1 MAVKYLAGERIVGT
15 AAERAALTTESYG
28 NTTFKVLAKDTV
40 TGSARP
46 FDTGTSGAFYTNTRD
61 NLLILVHYVPTG
73 GNASDIHFRFNNDG
87 ASNRYA
93 GTTMINDDTGSSL
106 SNTAW
111 HDINKD
117 KMTWIKSVGSTA
129 DQIFLVGEMRNK
141 NTLVAGSE
149 AAHRP
154 ERNSE
159 KMIYLQSG
167 QDDQD
172 GANGTYL
179 HRVEGGWKW
188 VSNALVNRIE
198 STGNV
203 GVGSELIVLGHDDD
217 EADNTTPTA
226 SAWEY
231 LGGVAI
237 TSGTETSIT
246 TPTFT
251 AKKYMWVRAFIK
263 PSTTND
269 MQFRPNGATSNLAF
283 AYQGNMNYGGN
294 SGTTTPTK
302 FWSNY
307 DAFQGGASLNGWIVN
322 SDSQSK
328 LGIADV
334 VEEYGG
340 SGTASNQVGS
350 SEWVSKWNTDDQMT
364 SLTLA
369 TSSGTLNQY
378 TIVQVWG
385 FNP

>member
-1 MAVKYLAGERIVGT
+1 MAVKYLAGERIIGT

-61 NLLILVHYVPTG
+61 NLLILVHYIPTG
-73 GNASDIHFRFNNDG
+73 GSASDIHFRFNNDG

-93 GTTMINDDTGSSL
+93 GTTMINDDTGNVT
-106 SNTAW
+106 NTAW
-111 HDINKD
+111 HSTNQD
-117 KMTWIKSVGSTA
+117 KMTWIKSVGSNA
-129 DQIFLVGEMRNK
+129 DQIFLVGQMRNK
-141 NTLVAGSE
+141 FTNTASGNQ
-149 AAHRP
+149 P

-198 STGNV
+198 STVNV

-246 TPTFT
+246 TPTFA
-251 AKKYMWVRAFIK
+251 AKKYLWVRAFVI

-269 MQFRPNGATSNLAF
+269 MQFRPNGSTSNLAY

-294 SGTTTPTK
+294 SGTSTPTK

-307 DAFQGGASLNGWIVN
+307 DAFQGGASVNGWIVN

-328 LGIADV
+328 LGLADIA
-334 VEEYGG
+334 EEYGG
-340 SGTASNQVGS
+340 QQSASNQMGCNEIVA
-350 SEWVSKWNTDDQMT
+350 KWNTDDQMT

-369 TSSGTLNQY
+369 TGSGTLQPY

>member
-1 MAVKYLAGERIVGT
+1 MAVKYLAGDRLIGT
-15 AAERAALTTESYG
+15 AAEREALTTSTFP

-46 FDTGTSGAFYTNTRD
+46 FDTGTSGEFYTNTRD
-61 NLLILVHYVPTG
+61 NLMVLIHYVPTG
-73 GNASDIHFRFNNDG
+73 GSASDIHFRFNNDG

-93 GTTMINDDTGSSL
+93 GTTMINDDTGSVT
-106 SNTAW
+106 NTAW

-129 DQIFLVGEMRNK
+129 DQIFVVGQMRNK
-141 NTLVAGSE
+141 LTNTASG
-149 AAHRP
+149 HNP

-159 KMIYLQSG
+159 KMIYLQCG

-198 STGNV
+198 STANV

-246 TPTFT
+246 TPTFA
-251 AKKYMWVRAFIK
+251 AKKYLWVRSYVK
-263 PSTTND
+263 PSGSND
-269 MQFRPNGATSNLAF
+269 MEFRPNGATTDMAWT
-283 AYQGNMNYGGN
+283 YQGNFTNGGN
-294 SGTTTPTK
+294 SGSTARSK
-302 FWSNY
+302 LWSNY
-307 DAFQGGASLNGWIVN
+307 GGFEGGASVNGWIVN

-328 LGIADV
+328 LGIADIA
-334 VEEYGG
+334 EQYGG
-340 SGTASNQVGS
+340 SGNAGNQMGC
-350 SEWVSKWNTDDQMT
+350 SEWVGKWNTDDQMT
-364 SLTLA
+364 SLALA
-369 TSSGTLNQY
+369 TNSGTLNQY

>member
-1 MAVKYLAGERIVGT
+1 MAVKYLAGDRLIGT
-15 AAERAALTTESYG
+15 AAEREALTTSTFP

-61 NLLILVHYVPTG
+61 NLTILIHYVPTG

-93 GTTMINDDTGSSL
+93 GTTMINDDTGSVT
-106 SNTAW
+106 NTAW
-111 HDINKD
+111 HSTNQD

-129 DQIFLVGEMRNK
+129 DQIFLVGQMRNK
-141 NTLVAGSE
+141 FTNTASG
-149 AAHRP
+149 HQP

-159 KMIYLQSG
+159 KMIYLQSA

-198 STGNV
+198 STANV

-217 EADNTTPTA
+217 ESDNTTPTA

-246 TPTFT
+246 TPTFA
-251 AKKYMWVRAFIK
+251 AKKYLWVRAFVI
-263 PSTTND
+263 PSSTNE
-269 MQFRPNGATSNLAF
+269 MHWRPNSSTSDLAF
-283 AYQGNMNYGGN
+283 AYQGNMTTGGN
-294 SGTTTPTK
+294 SGTSTPTK

-307 DAFQGGASLNGWIVN
+307 GSFAGGASVNGWIVN
-322 SDSQSK
+322 SDSQAK
-328 LGIADV
+328 LGIADI

-340 SGTASNQVGS
+340 QQNSSNQVGC
-350 SEWVSKWNTDDQMT
+350 SEWVGKWNTDDQMT
-364 SLTLA
+364 SLNLT
-369 TSSGTLNQY
+369 TPSGTLNQY

>member
-1 MAVKYLAGERIVGT
+1 MAVKYLAGDRLIGT
-15 AAERAALTTESYG
+15 AAEREALTTSTFP

-61 NLLILVHYVPTG
+61 NLLILIRYVPTG
-73 GNASDIHFRFNNDG
+73 GSASDIHFRFNNDG

-93 GTTMINDDTGSSL
+93 GTTMINDDTGTV

-117 KMTWIKSVGSTA
+117 KMTWLKSVGSTA
-129 DQIFLVGEMRNK
+129 DQIFVVGQMRNK
-141 NTLVAGSE
+141 FTNTASGNQ
-149 AAHRP
+149 P

-198 STGNV
+198 STANV

-217 EADNTTPTA
+217 EANNTTPTA

-263 PSTTND
+263 PSTTNELH
-269 MQFRPNGATSNLAF
+269 FRPNSSTSDLAF
-283 AYQGNMNYGGN
+283 AYQANFTTGGN
-294 SGTTTPTK
+294 SGSTSPTK

-307 DAFQGGASLNGWIVN
+307 GTCQNGASVNGWIVN

-328 LGIADV
+328 LGIADI
-334 VEEYGG
+334 VEAGG
-340 SGTASNQVGS
+340 SNQGNDNKSTQVGC

-364 SLTLA
+364 SLNLT
-369 TSSGTLNQY
+369 TTGGTLDQY
-378 TIVQVWG
+378 TLLQVWG